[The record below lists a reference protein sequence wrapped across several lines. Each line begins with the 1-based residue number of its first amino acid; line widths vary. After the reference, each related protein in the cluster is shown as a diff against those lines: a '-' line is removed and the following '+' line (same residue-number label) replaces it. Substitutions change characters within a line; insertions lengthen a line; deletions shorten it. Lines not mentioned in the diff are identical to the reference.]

1 MLFVVLTIHGVC
13 AGRRATGKCLKLVA
27 ERLEQRDFSV
37 KPWAHS
43 FQGSAFWKEFIHFL
57 GGGFSPPHHHH
68 QNDANLSSNHLE
80 SPAQKWN
87 YYQAVLPEKSPPELL
102 IRVSDNRIKSQCS
115 CAEALCPGVS
125 SSNMSGR
132 LCGEESILGRGLRKR
147 IPLSSKFNLFCI
159 SPKRNSLTL
168 QWTLGF
174 FKVLVSIILLKEALY

>member
-27 ERLEQRDFSV
+27 ERLEQRDFSA
-37 KPWAHS
+37 KPCAHS

-57 GGGFSPPHHHH
+57 GVGFSPPTKMMPIYP
-68 QNDANLSSNHLE
+68 LPTSHLE

-87 YYQAVLPEKSPPELL
+87 YYQVVLPEKSLPELL

-115 CAEALCPGVS
+115 CAETLCPGVS

-132 LCGEESILGRGLRKR
+132 LCGEGSILGRGLRMMEKD
-147 IPLSSKFNLFCI
+147 ITEF
-159 SPKRNSLTL
+159 
-168 QWTLGF
+168 
-174 FKVLVSIILLKEALY
+174 